1 MSKKI
6 LQQFFEMMF
15 PTHLKENEY
24 IRLIALQK
32 NNSLGEDKTIV
43 KYVKNFDE
51 YEKFANKYKYNYD
64 CFQQLSTNRGQVNG
78 TKTSQRMRKV
88 MYFDFDKKDYPN
100 LKNATQLTQLIKNK
114 LPNLFICCVVDSG
127 NGFHV
132 YISIKQTCKVNEY
145 VELNKELGFIM
156 GADPKALS
164 PTQISRIPTTYNH
177 KLEDGTRD
185 YENKDL
191 WKRVTIVFNGYR
203 VNDLYKPLELSY
215 LRKLKKRY
223 DEDQKTKATLEVLEK
238 IKWDYV
244 DELSMNKLPKY
255 FCIEKILKEGT
266 EKGQRNFWLG
276 RIVKL
281 LQMQGYKEEV
291 IYNKCLEWNKIC
303 QPPKSEN
310 EVKTD
315 VKNYLAKNYNL
326 LGCYSSFGEDT
337 NEYKWVFE
345 QCDKAFCSSYQNGAK
360 INLSKSDGAKINK
373 KVIENKHLQR
383 ITGNEYL
390 IITLLDVYANRYGR
404 RGFRVRDLKRLLFST
419 IRKKPCINDKTL
431 KQLLIKLSKD
441 EEVGNFKKKKWIELT
456 KDRKS
461 NLFDDYKIK
470 LVKRLK
476 EFNKGYIEFYFSIAQ
491 ALIDRRIS
499 QTDYLIYITLVRN
512 LADGRSVTY
521 EQLADDLKIEPQNI
535 RKHIKHL
542 EREKCLI
549 IEKQPTDKGYE
560 YNRYR
565 LIDCNLFNDLKEEEY
580 INNEDVNVTLLA

>member
-1 MSKKI
+1 MKKMSKKI

-223 DEDQKTKATLEVLEK
+223 DEDQKTKATLV
-238 IKWDYV
+238 
-244 DELSMNKLPKY
+244 
-255 FCIEKILKEGT
+255 
-266 EKGQRNFWLG
+266 
-276 RIVKL
+276 
-281 LQMQGYKEEV
+281 
-291 IYNKCLEWNKIC
+291 
-303 QPPKSEN
+303 
-310 EVKTD
+310 
-315 VKNYLAKNYNL
+315 
-326 LGCYSSFGEDT
+326 
-337 NEYKWVFE
+337 
-345 QCDKAFCSSYQNGAK
+345 
-360 INLSKSDGAKINK
+360 
-373 KVIENKHLQR
+373 
-383 ITGNEYL
+383 
-390 IITLLDVYANRYGR
+390 
-404 RGFRVRDLKRLLFST
+404 
-419 IRKKPCINDKTL
+419 
-431 KQLLIKLSKD
+431 
-441 EEVGNFKKKKWIELT
+441 
-456 KDRKS
+456 
-461 NLFDDYKIK
+461 
-470 LVKRLK
+470 
-476 EFNKGYIEFYFSIAQ
+476 
-491 ALIDRRIS
+491 
-499 QTDYLIYITLVRN
+499 
-512 LADGRSVTY
+512 
-521 EQLADDLKIEPQNI
+521 
-535 RKHIKHL
+535 
-542 EREKCLI
+542 
-549 IEKQPTDKGYE
+549 
-560 YNRYR
+560 
-565 LIDCNLFNDLKEEEY
+565 
-580 INNEDVNVTLLA
+580 